1 MNRFAPRKRT
11 RADMAAD
18 VAVFC
23 ATATWEAFQRKS
35 IDDLTRMAGGDA
47 MVAKYRHASREAK
60 GR

>member
-18 VAVFC
+18 VALFC
-23 ATATWEAFQRKS
+23 ASATWEAFQRKS
-35 IDDLTRMAGGDA
+35 VDDLTRMAGGDA
-47 MVAKYRHASREAK
+47 KVARYHHALREGK